1 MQEQTDIHDD
11 SGTTVAAIQPEMS
24 MEFSH
29 TEVKIEDIMTAT
41 VISVSPDQT
50 VSAAI
55 WEMATYR
62 ISCVIVTAGG
72 KAVGILTERDVLRGV
87 ATRYDEFV
95 RATIAEEMSKPV
107 VSVCPKT
114 TTLRASKLMAAR
126 KIKRLLVVD
135 EQQPVGVVTQTDIAS
150 ALIAMA
156 PFRNIA
162 DLMTGELVWV
172 HETTTLVEAAQIM
185 AAKNISCVVV
195 LQAGR
200 AVGVVT
206 EKDILQRVARNN
218 RECTEVYVGE
228 IMSSPVVSVPPTH
241 SVMSASRVMDQM
253 RIHRLLIGS
262 PTEVQGIVTQTDII
276 AAVQKKLEDTHRAQ
290 LQRELEI
297 AQLLESAITDLSS
310 IQYLLGGILSHHES
324 VGESAKR
331 TEHSVDAP
339 SDRSALYDGEQEE
352 AAWYGRTLGELKN
365 QVLATQDRLARLAAI
380 VGVRVS
386 RKSTLTI
393 ADNPLDVSEMAT

>member
-11 SGTTVAAIQPEMS
+11 SGTTVAAIQPEML

-29 TEVKIEDIMTAT
+29 TEVKVEDIMTAT

-55 WEMATYR
+55 REMAKYR

-195 LQAGR
+195 LQAGK

-206 EKDILQRVARNN
+206 EKDILQRVARRD
-218 RECTEVYVGE
+218 RERREVYAGE

-262 PTEVQGIVTQTDII
+262 PTDVQGIVTQTDII
-276 AAVQKKLEDTHRAQ
+276 EAVQAKLEEAHQTRLQEKTDMVLLVNAVTADLSALQGLCRRAFGHQ
-290 LQRELEI
+290 TVGV
-297 AQLLESAITDLSS
+297 ESA
-310 IQYLLGGILSHHES
+310 
-324 VGESAKR
+324 
-331 TEHSVDAP
+331 
-339 SDRSALYDGEQEE
+339 RSA
-352 AAWYGRTLGELKN
+352 GRPDPARPDASGVSSGGPDQPPHHDPVLGELEACIAGMWHGLEKLGKMAGGP
-365 QVLATQDRLARLAAI
+365 VHP
-380 VGVRVS
+380 VS
-386 RKSTLTI
+386 
-393 ADNPLDVSEMAT
+393 